1 MTKFFYL
8 IITLVF
14 NGFLVAQTIT
24 VSNIKPLENI
34 TDNSYRV
41 IAAFPGQDALLLT
54 KEMFSG
60 LYRYELNTQ
69 TLQTINGERG
79 AGYKPIFSPN
89 GQDIYYRSYRM
100 DGIKRYSSLKKISLT
115 VGEIQVIEQDKRTLT
130 VPHKTI
136 SGSIS
141 YSADNQ
147 IKNLETNEVG
157 NQESMIQFVEIENRK
172 IILYS
177 KQSKKILEPLGE
189 GKYIWPSLSPNQ
201 ELLLFT
207 LAGRGTFISD
217 LEGNIITE
225 LGYANAPVW
234 SEDGKWIAYM
244 ADYDDGH
251 EIIDSEIWI
260 SSVDGQAKFQ
270 VTKTNDTHETYPV
283 WGSGLKKLYFTST
296 DGNIFEATLKIE

>member
-1 MTKFFYL
+1 MTKFFSL
-8 IITLVF
+8 ILILVLS
-14 NGFLVAQTIT
+14 GFLVGQTIT
-24 VSNIKPLENI
+24 VSNIEPLTNI
-34 TDNSYRV
+34 TDKSYRV

-54 KEMFSG
+54 KEMYNG
-60 LYRYELNTQ
+60 LYRYDLNTK
-69 TLQTINGERG
+69 TLQTINVERG
-79 AGYKPIFSPN
+79 AGYKPTFSPN

-100 DGIKRYSSLKKISLT
+100 EGIKRYSSLKKQSLPG
-115 VGEIQVIEQDKRTLT
+115 GEIQVIEQDKRTLT

-147 IKNLETNEVG
+147 FNNLETNEAG
-157 NQESMIQFVEIENRK
+157 NQESINQFVGIENRK

-177 KQSKKILEPLGE
+177 KQNKKILEPLGE

-207 LAGRGTFISD
+207 LAGQGTFISD
-217 LEGNIITE
+217 LEGNIISE

-234 SEDGKWIAYM
+234 SEDGEWIAYM

-260 SSVDGQAKFQ
+260 CSVNGQSKFQ
-270 VTKTNDTHETYPV
+270 VTRTNDSHETYPI
-283 WGSGLKKLYFTST
+283 WGPGFKKLYFTST